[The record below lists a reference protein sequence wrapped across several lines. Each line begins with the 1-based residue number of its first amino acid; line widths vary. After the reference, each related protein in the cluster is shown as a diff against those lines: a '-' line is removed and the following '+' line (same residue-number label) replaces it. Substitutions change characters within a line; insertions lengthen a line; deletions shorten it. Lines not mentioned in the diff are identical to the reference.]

1 MLCVYIYAFQII
13 PTSFIFQ
20 IEAVSMIRAIFFLL
34 LLLVANT
41 SLQDQAHAQ
50 SKSKVAKSAKPDALP
65 SFKVFETKPASLMAV
80 LDTDG
85 DGKLS
90 GSEIDYATDQLLRL
104 DANDNGLIS
113 ADELPASGSMS
124 KSKSGSATKAKSGSA
139 SKAKSGSESK
149 SMPSEAAEATPAPTP
164 ANGGFIADY
173 TGAGDEDYNA
183 LVALDANSDG
193 LLTLDEMKG
202 SYQWMFPRIDAD
214 KDGSVTPDEL
224 LDFATDL

>member
-1 MLCVYIYAFQII
+1 
-13 PTSFIFQ
+13 
-20 IEAVSMIRAIFFLL
+20 MIRAIFFLL

-124 KSKSGSATKAKSGSA
+124 KSKSGSASKAKSGSA
-139 SKAKSGSESK
+139 
-149 SMPSEAAEATPAPTP
+149 SEAAEATPAPTP